1 MHVATGREGVVGI
14 CEMIVVVVVFVLLRV
29 QTSLVGVLLLFVVLL
44 LDLAP

>member
-1 MHVATGREGVVGI
+1 
-14 CEMIVVVVVFVLLRV
+14 MIVVVVVFVLLRV